1 MGAPYFDY
9 IIADNLVIPEEHRDF
24 YAEKIVTLPD
34 TYQCDDSAQRVLP
47 KTPTRAE
54 VGLPPDGF
62 IFCCFNNSRKI
73 TPDHFDL
80 WMRLLAE
87 VGQSVLWLFEDNLDG
102 TRNLKREAQARGIP
116 PSRLVF
122 APRVGHAEHLSRH
135 RLADL
140 FLDTLPYGAHTT
152 ASDALWA
159 GTPVLTVMGSGFAGR
174 VASSLLHAIGLPE
187 LISTSLEE
195 HFALALKLA
204 RDKSELAGV
213 KAKLVR
219 NRDTYPLFD
228 TVRFTRKFEA
238 ALILMHERQRNGE
251 VPAYLSVT

>member
-1 MGAPYFDY
+1 MRQGPIKSCSAFVPTTLMLAATSCTTACRPATGATWLKREPIPKGGSKPAASAPTPALIRSASGHRPGIVALGPVPVQVNYLGYPGSMGAPYFDY

-140 FLDTLPYGAHTT
+140 F
-152 ASDALWA
+152 
-159 GTPVLTVMGSGFAGR
+159 
-174 VASSLLHAIGLPE
+174 
-187 LISTSLEE
+187 
-195 HFALALKLA
+195 
-204 RDKSELAGV
+204 
-213 KAKLVR
+213 
-219 NRDTYPLFD
+219 
-228 TVRFTRKFEA
+228 
-238 ALILMHERQRNGE
+238 
-251 VPAYLSVT
+251 